1 MQSNPLPTIV
11 LIVTLFFALVVVVLY
26 LLTLERALKKCAP
39 ASRTM
44 KPGKVWLIL
53 IPVFGLVWQF
63 VVVMNIAKS
72 LGNEFARL
80 GIPRPEPTLGKN
92 IGLAMC
98 VCNCCFFIP
107 LLGRLAV
114 IAGFVL
120 CIAYWNRVANY
131 SRALEEHQAIA
142 QASPIA

>member
-1 MQSNPLPTIV
+1 MQSQSLPTLA
-11 LIVTLFFALVVVVLY
+11 LIVTLLFALAVVIPF
-26 LLTLERALKKCAP
+26 LLTLEKALNRCTP

-44 KPGKVWLIL
+44 KPGKVWLML
-53 IPVFGLVWQF
+53 IPVFGLFWQF

-80 GIPRPEPTLGKN
+80 GIPRPESELGKN

-107 LLGRLAV
+107 LLGRLAA

-120 CIAYWNRVANY
+120 CIAYWNRIANY
-131 SRALEEHQAIA
+131 SRVLDARQAITP
-142 QASPIA
+142 ASPIA